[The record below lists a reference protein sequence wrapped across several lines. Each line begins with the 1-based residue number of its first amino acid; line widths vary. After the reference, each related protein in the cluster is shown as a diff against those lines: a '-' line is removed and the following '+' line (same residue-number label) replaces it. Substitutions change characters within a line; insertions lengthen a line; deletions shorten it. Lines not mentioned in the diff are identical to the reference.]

1 MKRFGS
7 PLIILHMFPVA
18 AAPIE
23 LFSAAQLSAL
33 GLFVALDKE
42 FFPGDKAE
50 VDLTAG
56 QHLARHC

>member
-23 LFSAAQLSAL
+23 LFYPTQLSTL
-33 GLFVALDKE
+33 GLFVALDKV

-50 VDLTAG
+50 ANLTAG
-56 QHLARHC
+56 QHLVRHC